1 MPLQIRRGTNDQRQT
16 ELVDQ
21 SKPLAPGEPLFV
33 TDDQRLYIGDGT
45 TPGGVLVTG
54 FNAEDATDAA
64 AAALVN
70 GNAFN
75 ANVEFVYGLTQDT
88 NNRIEARLDLSTYN
102 GEIGADA
109 FRGSVL
115 AADSSTLVNYL
126 NASINL
132 DGTVKGDVTPF
143 TNATHLLGDVG
154 STFKRLYVSDEGVF
168 IGQANITGNGTKV
181 NLPAEST
188 VGGIPIAAIAPGVD
202 YQVNIINADST
213 RIVDSENSQ
222 FTGYFNGDLQ
232 GSVFADDSSPLVD
245 SVDRK
250 VFANNGLHGD
260 LKNFAGNTLVRA
272 FDRTATIG
280 TVEFTDAAGSVT
292 GTGILRAD
300 TLLEFIAGSK
310 SIISDTVDTAQPVMN
325 LVSINNASASADT
338 FAIARSRGTLI
349 SPAVVQNND
358 AIGTVGFSGFD
369 GTTYKFSAGIR
380 AYVNGTPSTNII
392 PSRLALSVT
401 NASGSETT
409 ALNIKET
416 QIDALLPIKFPVY
429 ADATARNAAVPS
441 PEAGMVVYLTSTTKL
456 QVNTNGS
463 VGGWVD
469 LN

>member
-1 MPLQIRRGTNDQRQT
+1 MPLQIRRGTNDQRQA

-70 GNAFN
+70 GNTFN
-75 ANVEFVYGLTQDT
+75 ANVQFVYGLTQDT
-88 NNRIEARLDLSTYN
+88 NNRIEARLDLSNYN

-109 FRGSVL
+109 FRGTVL
-115 AADSSTLVNYL
+115 ATDSSILVNYL
-126 NASINL
+126 TAAINL
-132 DGTVKGDVTPF
+132 DGTIKGDAIPF
-143 TNATHLLGDVG
+143 DDATHLLGDAG
-154 STFKRLYVSDEGVF
+154 QAFKRLYVSDEGVF
-168 IGQANITGNGTKV
+168 VGQANITGNGTKI
-181 NLPAEST
+181 NLPADST

-202 YQVNIINADST
+202 YQVNIINSDST
-213 RIVDSENSQ
+213 RIVDAENSQ
-222 FTGYFNGDLQ
+222 FTGYFNGDLA

-250 VFANNGLHGD
+250 IFANNGLHGD
-260 LKNFAGNTLVRA
+260 LKNFAGSTLVRA

-280 TVEFTDAAGSVT
+280 TLSFTNASGVVT
-292 GTGILRAD
+292 GTGILNAD
-300 TLLEFIAGSK
+300 TLLEFVAGSK
-310 SIISDTVDTAQPVMN
+310 SLISDSVDVTQPVMN

-349 SPAVVQNND
+349 SPAIIQNND
-358 AIGTVGFSGFD
+358 AIGTVGFSGYD
-369 GTTYKFSAGIR
+369 GTNYKFSVGIR
-380 AYVNGTPSTNII
+380 AFVNGTPSTNII

-401 NASGSETT
+401 NAAGTETT

-416 QIDALLPIKFPVY
+416 QVDANLPIKFPVY
-429 ADATARNAAVPS
+429 ADTTARNAAVAA
-441 PEAGMVVYLTSTTKL
+441 PEQGMVIYLASTNKL

-463 VGGWVD
+463 VGGWID

>member
-1 MPLQIRRGTNDQRQT
+1 MPLQIRRGTNDQRQA

-70 GNAFN
+70 GNTFN
-75 ANVEFVYGLTQDT
+75 ANVQFVYGLTQDT
-88 NNRIEARLDLSTYN
+88 NNRIEARLDLSNYA

-109 FRGSVL
+109 FRGTVL
-115 AADSSTLVNYL
+115 ATDSSILVNYL
-126 NASINL
+126 TAAINL
-132 DGTVKGDVTPF
+132 DGTIKGDAIPF
-143 TNATHLLGDVG
+143 DDATHLLGDAG
-154 STFKRLYVSDEGVF
+154 QAFKRLYVSDEGVF
-168 IGQANITGNGTKV
+168 VGQANITGNGTKI
-181 NLPAEST
+181 NLPADST

-222 FTGYFNGDLQ
+222 FTGYFNGDLA

-250 VFANNGLHGD
+250 IFANNGLHGD
-260 LKNFAGNTLVRA
+260 LKNFAGSTLVRA

-280 TVEFTDAAGSVT
+280 TLSFTNASGVVT
-292 GTGILRAD
+292 GTGILNAD
-300 TLLEFIAGSK
+300 TLLEFVAGSK
-310 SIISDTVDTAQPVMN
+310 SLISDSVDIAQPVMN

-349 SPAVVQNND
+349 SPAIIQNND
-358 AIGTVGFSGFD
+358 AIGTVGFSGYD
-369 GTTYKFSAGIR
+369 GTNYKFSVGIR
-380 AYVNGTPSTNII
+380 AFVNGTPSTNII

-401 NASGSETT
+401 NAAGTETT

-416 QIDALLPIKFPVY
+416 QIDANLPIKFPVY
-429 ADATARNAAVPS
+429 ADATARNAAVAS
-441 PEAGMVVYLTSTTKL
+441 PEQGMVIYLASTNKL

-463 VGGWVD
+463 VGGWID